1 MFSFRSRCRPTVA
14 QINDIGISV
23 NPKETLLQ
31 AALREGIDFP
41 HSCRVGGCA
50 TCKCRLLSGHVRELT
65 ESGYV
70 LTDDELDQGYILA
83 CQSVP
88 RGEVRVVVDL
98 ERHKAIRRVRG
109 KIVGQD
115 KLTPDITRLV
125 IQLED
130 RVSYRAG
137 QYAELALD
145 ALPNCRRA
153 FSFATPTQPDARVSF
168 LIRRVPGGA
177 FTSLVNDQALLG
189 EGLTLA
195 GPLGEFHLRPSTAP
209 LLLIAGGSGLAP
221 LLAIL
226 QDAAD
231 CGVERP
237 TTLLFGARREHDLY
251 ALNEIATL
259 AARWPASFRFV
270 PVLSE
275 VANDAPWDGAR
286 GLVTAHI
293 PQWLEQGAHA
303 YLCGPPAM
311 IDSATARLRGLG
323 MDNNDIHADRF
334 TTAQDAAATG
344 ALGLKQ
350 ERAS

>member
-1 MFSFRSRCRPTVA
+1 MFPFLARSRPTRA
-14 QINDIGISV
+14 QINEIDISV

-50 TCKCRLLSGHVRELT
+50 TCKCRLLAGQVRELT
-65 ESGYV
+65 ETSYI
-70 LTDDELDQGYILA
+70 LTDDELHQGYILA

-88 RGEVRVVVDL
+88 RGEVKIAVDF
-98 ERHKAIRRVRG
+98 ERQKTLRRVRG

-125 IQLED
+125 VQLED
-130 RVSYRAG
+130 RISYRTG

-145 ALPNCRRA
+145 ALSNCSRA
-153 FSFATPTQPDARVSF
+153 FSFATPAQPDAKVSF
-168 LIRRVPGGA
+168 FIRRVPGGA
-177 FTSLVNDQALLG
+177 FTSLVNDQLLLG

-195 GPLGEFHLRPSTAP
+195 GPLGEFHLRPSPAP

-226 QDAAD
+226 RDAAD
-231 CGVERP
+231 RGVERP

-251 ALNEIATL
+251 ALDEIAAI
-259 AARWPASFRFV
+259 AARWNGDFRFL

-275 VANDAPWDGAR
+275 IAGDSSWDGAR

-293 PQWLEQGAHA
+293 PALLGLGTQA

-311 IDSATARLRGLG
+311 IDSATALLRSLG
-323 MDNNDIHADRF
+323 VDRSNIHADRF
-334 TTAQDAAATG
+334 TTVRDSAAT
-344 ALGLKQ
+344 AAICQ
-350 ERAS
+350 